1 MLKMKVLQFALYCCL
16 INQLLWTEVSTK
28 PVPAPEPFIDI
39 IPLLLPFLIT
49 ETIKLASD
57 KSAEDSMK
65 MEATTVKNIMTE
77 IGGQIK
83 EST

>member
-57 KSAEDSMK
+57 KSAR
-65 MEATTVKNIMTE
+65 EALKDRLDLLQSDVKSQTNTFLIQ
-77 IGGQIK
+77 G
-83 EST
+83 

>member
-1 MLKMKVLQFALYCCL
+1 MR
-16 INQLLWTEVSTK
+16 TK

>member
-1 MLKMKVLQFALYCCL
+1 MLKMKVLQFALYCYL

-77 IGGQIK
+77 MGGQIK